1 MTTENNNQAGAGT
14 VPVGINSQY
23 IKDLSFENP
32 NAPQSFMSM
41 KTAPNV
47 EVNVNVE
54 AKKMNEELFE
64 VTLHVKANAK
74 SEKDTIFI
82 AELSYAALVSIQGLS
97 DENLKPILLIEV
109 PRIIFPFAR
118 NILADVT
125 RDGGYPPLMINPVD
139 FVTLYRRSIEES
151 QKARNSSAGSA

>member
-1 MTTENNNQAGAGT
+1 MTDNANTQTGNQAGT
-14 VPVGINSQY
+14 IPVGINSQY

-32 NAPQSFMSM
+32 NAPQSFMTM
-41 KTAPNV
+41 KSAPNV
-47 EVNVNVE
+47 EVNVNVD
-54 AKKMNEELFE
+54 AKRMNPEIFE
-64 VTLHVKANAK
+64 VTLHIKASAVA
-74 SEKDTIFI
+74 EKETIFI
-82 AELSYAALVSIQGLS
+82 AELSYAALVTIQGVS

-139 FVTLYRRSIEES
+139 FVTLYRQSIDTTA
-151 QKARNSSAGSA
+151 ARPSNNA

>member
-1 MTTENNNQAGAGT
+1 MADNTNTQGGAI
-14 VPVGINSQY
+14 PVGINSQY

-32 NAPQSFMSM
+32 NAPQSFMNM
-41 KTAPNV
+41 KAAPNV

-54 AKKMNEELFE
+54 AKKMNQEIFE
-64 VTLHVKANAK
+64 VTLHIKASAVA
-74 SEKDTIFI
+74 EKETIFI
-82 AELSYAALVSIQGLS
+82 AELSYAALVTVQGVS

-139 FVTLYRRSIEES
+139 FVTLYRQSIDTNA
-151 QKARNSSAGSA
+151 ARPSNNA